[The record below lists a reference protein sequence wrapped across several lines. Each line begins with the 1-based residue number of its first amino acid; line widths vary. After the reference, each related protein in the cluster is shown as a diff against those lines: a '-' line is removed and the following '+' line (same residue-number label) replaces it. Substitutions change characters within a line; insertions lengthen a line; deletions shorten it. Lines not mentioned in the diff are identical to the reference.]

1 MISIGQKVLFLL
13 KESEVVLNRFEV
25 SSQKKKRK
33 KRRKRF
39 EVIVSGI
46 EVVLNGLEVV
56 LNWRYTRYKIIK
68 NLKSKLGYL
77 ALVVDWLIY

>member
-1 MISIGQKVLFLL
+1 MVKKKLFLL

-25 SSQKKKRK
+25 SSPKKKK
-33 KRRKRF
+33 GF

-56 LNWRYTRYKIIK
+56 LNWRYTRYKIIR

-77 ALVVDWLIY
+77 ALVVDRLIY

>member
-13 KESEVVLNRFEV
+13 KESEVVLNWFDV
-25 SSQKKKRK
+25 SSQKKKK
-33 KRRKRF
+33 KRF

-56 LNWRYTRYKIIK
+56 LNWRYT
-68 NLKSKLGYL
+68 
-77 ALVVDWLIY
+77 

>member
-25 SSQKKKRK
+25 SSQKKEK
-33 KRRKRF
+33 KKRKRF

-56 LNWRYTRYKIIK
+56 LNWRYTRYKIIR
-68 NLKSKLGYL
+68 NLKSKLGCL